1 MKNNRVFPS
10 LLNKIFNE
18 PGANSWIDG
27 FEKVCDLGSGE
38 FNIFRL
44 EDLRK
49 DKDEIWVISGPNQRH
64 LKTNVLVLLENPSGV
79 FEDLVHILLP

>member
-1 MKNNRVFPS
+1 MENNRVFPS
-10 LLNKIFNE
+10 LLDKVFNE
-18 PGANSWIDG
+18 PGANPWIDG
-27 FEKVCDLGSGE
+27 FEKVCDLRSGE

-49 DKDEIWVISGPNQRH
+49 DKGKAWVISGPNQRH
-64 LKTNVLVLLENPSGV
+64 LKGNVLVLLEDPSGV